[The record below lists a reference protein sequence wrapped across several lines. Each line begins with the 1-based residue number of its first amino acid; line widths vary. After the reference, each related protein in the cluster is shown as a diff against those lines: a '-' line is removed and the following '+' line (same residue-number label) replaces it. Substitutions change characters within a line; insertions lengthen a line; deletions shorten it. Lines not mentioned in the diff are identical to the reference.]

1 MDLQYN
7 GQKLKKNKTPT
18 MVVIILDGKLNIKQ
32 DGQTKNGSEG
42 SFPRE
47 M

>member
-1 MDLQYN
+1 
-7 GQKLKKNKTPT
+7 

-42 SFPRE
+42 YSGSISGTFLVTSGQNPRINHE
-47 M
+47 